1 MDKEN
6 NTRNIRLAG
15 VLQPLISKILEKEG
29 YNQDGTIITVTEVD
43 INRALTLAK
52 VFLSIFPEN
61 KAKKIFDSIV
71 KDIYQI
77 QQQVNKQCQIK
88 IVPKIIFKLDE
99 RVAKADEVEK
109 LFLIDQKRISNIE
122 E

>member
-15 VLQPLISKILEKEG
+15 VLQPLISQILEKEN
-29 YNQDGTIITVTEVD
+29 YNQDGSIITVTEVD
-43 INRALTLAK
+43 INRALTQAK

-61 KAKKIFDSIV
+61 KAKDIFDNIS
-71 KDIYQI
+71 KDIFKI

-88 IVPKIIFKLDE
+88 IVPKIIFNLDN
-99 RVAKADEVEK
+99 RVSQADIIEK
-109 LFLIDQKRISNIE
+109 LILEDQNRNN
-122 E
+122 